1 MSTDPQSR
9 SIAELTKELTE
20 QTSRLAQ
27 KEIELA
33 KAELSIKG
41 KRVGI
46 GLGAFCAAGVVALL
60 ALGALVATV
69 ILLLA
74 TAMTAWLA
82 ALIVTVVLAAIAGV
96 AALMGK
102 SKVGI
107 GDAASPPADDRNRQR
122 GHPGSKDPRPGGKSM
137 SPDEKPVN
145 AAPNP

>member
-33 KAELSIKG
+33 KVELAAKG
-41 KRVGI
+41 KQAGI
-46 GLGAFCAAGVVALL
+46 GLGAFGGAGLVAVL

-82 ALIVTVVLAAIAGV
+82 ALIVTVVLAAIAG
-96 AALMGK
+96 ALALVGK
-102 SKVGI
+102 SKV
-107 GDAASPPADDRNRQR
+107 AAAGSPVPEQAMETVKADVQEAKTRAQEGR
-122 GHPGSKDPRPGGKSM
+122 
-137 SPDEKPVN
+137 
-145 AAPNP
+145 A